1 MPKVHSKMAA
11 DVFFEGFTEDA
22 FAFLKKLARN
32 NDRDWFLPRKPHFEQ
47 QLQKPMAHLL
57 HAIESELA
65 KNKVPLA
72 TNPKPVLFRIYRDIR
87 FSSDKSP
94 YHTHVSGALYRN
106 GRKNAPGMLYV
117 HIGEKEKF
125 AAVGFWQPERPLL
138 TNWRLR
144 MQAEP
149 AEFLEVVNQLKRQ
162 KLELST
168 DHRLQRMSRGFEA
181 MESSNL
187 AEFLRLQ
194 SFVIMRPI
202 ADSEALSP
210 NLPRQIARFAT
221 DALPLLAYGWSV
233 PEAKPAAFLD

>member
-1 MPKVHSKMAA
+1 MANGKVPEELS
-11 DVFFEGFTEDA
+11 FNGFTEEA

-32 NDRDWFLPRKPHFEQ
+32 NDRNWFLPRKPLFEE

-57 HAIESELA
+57 YAIESELA
-65 KNKVPLA
+65 QNKLPLA
-72 TNPKPVLFRIYRDIR
+72 TNPKSVLFRIYRDIR

-117 HIGEKEKF
+117 HMGAKEKF

-138 TNWRLR
+138 TNWRFR

-149 AEFLEVVNQLKRQ
+149 ARFLDVIKQLKRK

-168 DHRLQRMSRGFEA
+168 SHRLQRMPRGFEVTDG
-181 MESSNL
+181 SPL

-210 NLPRQIARFAT
+210 SLPRQIARFAI

-233 PEAKPAAFLD
+233 PDAKSPAFLD

>member
-1 MPKVHSKMAA
+1 MPAELS
-11 DVFFEGFTEDA
+11 FNGFPQDA

-32 NDRDWFLPRKPHFEQ
+32 NNRDWFLPRKPLFEQ
-47 QLQKPMAHLL
+47 QLQKPMAQLL
-57 HAIESELA
+57 YAIESELA

-72 TNPKPVLFRIYRDIR
+72 TNPKSVLFRIYRDIR
-87 FSSDKSP
+87 FSSDKRP

-117 HIGEKEKF
+117 HMGEKEKF
-125 AAVGFWQPERPLL
+125 AGVGFWQPERPLL

-149 AEFLEVVNQLKRQ
+149 AEFLDVVKQLKRK

-168 DHRLQRMSRGFEA
+168 SHHLQRMPRGLEA
-181 MESSNL
+181 PEGSPL

-194 SFVIMRPI
+194 SFVITRPI
-202 ADSEALSP
+202 ADSEALSS
-210 NLPRQIARFAT
+210 NLPRQIARFAI
-221 DALPLLAYGWSV
+221 DALPLLTYGWSV
-233 PEAKPAAFLD
+233 PEAKPAVFLD

>member
-1 MPKVHSKMAA
+1 MPA
-11 DVFFEGFTEDA
+11 DVSFQGFTEDA
-22 FAFLKKLARN
+22 FAFLKKLARH
-32 NDRDWFLPRKPHFEQ
+32 NDRDWFLPRKPLFEQ

-57 HAIESELA
+57 YAIESELA
-65 KNKVPLA
+65 QNKLPLA
-72 TNPKPVLFRIYRDIR
+72 TNPKSVLFRIYRDIR

-106 GRKNAPGMLYV
+106 GRKNAPGALYV
-117 HIGEKEKF
+117 HIGAKEKF
-125 AAVGFWQPERPLL
+125 AGAGFWQPERPLL

-149 AEFLEVVNQLKRQ
+149 AKFLEVIKQLKRK
-162 KLELST
+162 KLQIST
-168 DHRLQRMSRGFEA
+168 SHRLQRMPRGFEA
-181 MESSNL
+181 LETSPL

-202 ADSEALSP
+202 TDSEALSP
-210 NLPRQIARFAT
+210 NLPRHIARFAI